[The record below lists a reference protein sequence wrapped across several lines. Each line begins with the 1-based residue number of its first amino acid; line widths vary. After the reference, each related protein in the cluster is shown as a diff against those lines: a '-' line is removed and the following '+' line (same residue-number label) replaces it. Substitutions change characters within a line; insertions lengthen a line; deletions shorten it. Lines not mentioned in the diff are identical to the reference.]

1 MIIVVI
7 IVYVYVYACI
17 SHDAHMES
25 EDNLVNAVLSSYH
38 VGSGDGTWATRL
50 GWQRAPLLSKPSCWP
65 CLVF

>member
-25 EDNLVNAVLSSYH
+25 EDNLVKAVLSSYH

-50 GWQRAPLLSKPSCWP
+50 GWQ
-65 CLVF
+65 